1 MLALAALASAP
12 HSDAGQLLPAVDIVQ
27 AVQRRVA
34 EQLSAKGRRVI
45 VNVAGRVSDQP
56 LPAGRAEIAIDPI
69 QGALPRLRA
78 AVPVRLLLD
87 GRLIRSM
94 TVWVEM
100 HDERTVMTYAAS
112 YPAHRGGNTVAVTEA
127 RVNLACCDGVPVE
140 RIVDVRDLRTRR
152 AVRVGEPV
160 MKDDFGPLPDVSAQ
174 RAVSVEVTRGS
185 IRLVAKGV
193 ALQDGAIGER
203 IALRV
208 EPGQGPVQGRVV
220 AKDKVKIDD

>member
-1 MLALAALASAP
+1 M
-12 HSDAGQLLPAVDIVQ
+12 LPAVDIVQ
-27 AVQRRVA
+27 AVQRHVA
-34 EQLSAKGRRVI
+34 EQLSAKGRSVA

-56 LPAGRAEIAIDPI
+56 LPAGRAEIVIDPI

-87 GRLIRSM
+87 GKMIRSM

-112 YPAHRGGNTVAVTEA
+112 YPARHEGNAVAVTEA

-140 RIVDVRDLRTRR
+140 RVIDIRDQRTRH
-152 AVRVGEPV
+152 AVRIGAPV
-160 MKDDFGPLPDVSAQ
+160 MKGDFGPLPDVSAQ
-174 RAVSVEVTRGS
+174 QPVSVEVARGS
-185 IRLVAKGV
+185 IRLIAKGV
-193 ALQDGAIGER
+193 AMQDGAIGER

-208 EPGQGPVQGRVV
+208 EPGQGLVQGRVV